1 MRIQNP
7 PVHSIAGLAP
17 ALKVMASEGHSVQ
30 QCLKGTGILTSQLDD
45 RHQTV
50 TLRQEIRFHRNLIEL
65 SGDPTIGLRIGAAY
79 LPQRYGLLGYALLS
93 AATLRHAL
101 VLATNF
107 GDLSFTWFG
116 LRLGVARKTTTF
128 SFMNRFDIDADVL
141 DFLYDRDCA
150 AALVD
155 LSEAMGQPLVLDKV
169 TLPHDGHGRPGVYR
183 QFFGCTVEFNGTP
196 VHIEFATELLETPL
210 PHRDAAASEHLRQ
223 QCQLLLAKLSRQ
235 SALVDDVRQ
244 LLLARPGFF
253 PDIEMSAAKLNVSVR
268 TLRRRLTEEG
278 TSFQEVL
285 DEVRFGLATEYLA
298 ETLLPLQEISA
309 LLGYSEPGNFT
320 HAFKRWSGKAPIDFR
335 HERRS
340 TASQSSRS

>member
-17 ALKVMASEGHSVQ
+17 ALKVMASEGYSVQ
-30 QCLKGTGILTSQLDD
+30 QCLKGTGILTSQLDN

-50 TLRQEIRFHRNLIEL
+50 TLSQEIRFHRNLIEL

-116 LRLGVARKTTTF
+116 LRLGVAARTTTF
-128 SFMNRFDIDADVL
+128 SFVSRFNIDADVL
-141 DFLYDRDCA
+141 NYLYDRDCA

-155 LSEAMGQPLVLDKV
+155 FSEALGQPLALDKV
-169 TLPHDGHGRPGVYR
+169 ALPHDGHGRPAVYGE
-183 QFFGCTVEFNGTP
+183 FFHCAVEFNATP
-196 VHIEFATELLETPL
+196 VRIEFATELLETPL
-210 PHRDAAASEHLRQ
+210 PHRDSATSDQLLQ
-223 QCQLLLAKLSRQ
+223 QCQLHLAKLSRQ
-235 SALVDDVRQ
+235 GALVDDVRRV
-244 LLLARPGFF
+244 LLARPGFF
-253 PDIEMSAAKLNVSVR
+253 PDIEMTAERLNVSVR
-268 TLRRRLTEEG
+268 TLRRRLTGEG
-278 TSFQEVL
+278 TSFQDVL

-320 HAFKRWSGKAPIDFR
+320 HAFKRWSGKAPSDFR
-335 HERRS
+335 LERRS
-340 TASQSSRS
+340 SIEQ

>member
-101 VLATNF
+101 VIATNF

-116 LRLGVARKTTTF
+116 LRFGVTGKTTTF
-128 SFMNRFDIDADVL
+128 SFVNRFDIDADVL
-141 DFLYDRDCA
+141 NFLYDRDCA

-155 LSEAMGQPLVLDKV
+155 FSEAVGQPLALDQV
-169 TLPHDGHGRPGVYR
+169 TLPHDGHGRLAVYR
-183 QFFGCTVEFNGTP
+183 KFFRCAVEFNGTP
-196 VHIEFATELLETPL
+196 VRIEFATKLLETPL
-210 PHRDAAASEHLRQ
+210 PHRDASASDQLQQ
-223 QCQLLLAKLSRQ
+223 QCKLLLAKLSRQ
-235 SALVDDVRQ
+235 SGLIDDVRRV
-244 LLLARPGFF
+244 LLARPGFF
-253 PDIEMSAAKLNVSVR
+253 PDIEMVAEKLDLSAR
-268 TLRRRLTEEG
+268 TLRRRLAEEN
-278 TSFQEVL
+278 TSFQNVL
-285 DEVRFGLATEYLA
+285 DEVRFGLATEYLS
-298 ETLLPLQEISA
+298 ETPLPLQEVSS
-309 LLGYSEPGNFT
+309 LLGYSDPGNFT
-320 HAFKRWSGKAPIDFR
+320 HAFKRWAGKSPSAFR
-335 HERRS
+335 LERRS
-340 TASQSSRS
+340 AGR